1 MLKRLGRRKNEAN
14 RENLDRGWPHID
26 ITFLDEDDHN
36 ETDTFFRTPV
46 VPRVGESIT
55 LDGYFQRRGVFVVE
69 RVEYAFCCE
78 RRQAGWA
85 RDVWRSRRRVRSECS
100 DAITKIDI

>member
-14 RENLDRGWPHID
+14 REDPDRGWPHID
-26 ITFLDEDDHN
+26 IMFLDEDDHDV
-36 ETDTFFRTPV
+36 TDTFFRTPV

-78 RRQAGWA
+78 RRQAGWV
-85 RDVWRSRRRVRSECS
+85 RDVGVHVDVFVRN
-100 DAITKIDI
+100 AQMQK